1 MHRIPPW
8 PQWTPK
14 ELRGIYALLFLLL
27 CSLIILKGGIM
38 SWSLGLDTFSAAE
51 LDSLRCVY
59 FQKELLKWETKQERL
74 KRLGMIDPMK
84 MNANQAEVLNM
95 PSRAWNSLK
104 SYRKAGGAIYS
115 EVQLQ
120 KLYGMDSAWLA
131 RHRHRFQF
139 SQQSDSEEEGSFT
152 RQKRKI
158 QNLKPFNPNKVVY
171 EDLVAMG
178 LPDFQARSILRQRE
192 FSKGFKS
199 KSDFSQL
206 YGFDSTELEE
216 LKTYLLLPDKDP
228 ALGPWDINTVD
239 SLRLEGLPG
248 IGSWLAAEVPRFRE
262 ALGGFHSVEQLKDI
276 YGVDSAQF
284 EKIKDY
290 FFCADGA
297 KLRFM
302 QINSL
307 GKQELMSHPYID
319 YKLAK
324 NMVNFRERIRLFHS
338 AEDLSKL
345 RLVDEALFRKL
356 APYLKTDSIRLGND
370 DGYLSKE
377 SKE

>member
-14 ELRGIYALLFLLL
+14 ELRGIYALLFLLFS
-27 CSLIILKGGIM
+27 SLIFLKGGM
-38 SWSLGLDTFSAAE
+38 SWFSGSDTFSAAE
-51 LDSLRCVY
+51 LDSLRSIY
-59 FQKELLKWETKQERL
+59 FQKELLKWETKQEKL

-104 SYRKAGGAIYS
+104 SYRKAGGTIYS

-139 SQQSDSEEEGSFT
+139 SQPSQIEAKGNFKWKEHNL
-152 RQKRKI
+152 K
-158 QNLKPFNPNKVVY
+158 NLKPFNPNEVAF

-178 LPDFQARSILRQRE
+178 LPAFQARSIIRQRE
-192 FSKGFKS
+192 FSEGFRS
-199 KSDFSQL
+199 KTDFNQL
-206 YGFDSTELEE
+206 YGFDSTELVE

-248 IGSWLAAEVPRFRE
+248 IGSWLAAELPRFRE
-262 ALGGFHSVEQLKDI
+262 ALGGFHSVEQLNDI
-276 YGVDSAQF
+276 YGVDSARF
-284 EKIKDY
+284 EKIKGY
-290 FFCADGA
+290 FFCVDGA
-297 KLRFM
+297 KLRFI

-307 GKQELMSHPYID
+307 GRHELMSHPYID

-324 NMVNFRERIRLFHS
+324 NVVNFRERIRLFHS
-338 AEDLSKL
+338 AEDLIKL
-345 RLVDEALFRKL
+345 GLVDEALFRKL
-356 APYLKTDSIRLGND
+356 APYLKTDSIRLGDD